1 MSDDKQ
7 EMKINELRD
16 EFEEFAQNCPMGRYS
31 VVRRG
36 DGYDSSHTQ
45 IMWDAWKARG
55 LHNLRQPATPSEKL
69 SQAAKQILEE
79 ARKII
84 RASSSRQLAKDWD
97 RRATALLSE
106 LRKDMDS
113 ESGKEES

>member
-1 MSDDKQ
+1 MNSNLLQ
-7 EMKINELRD
+7 E
-16 EFEEFAQNCPMGRYS
+16 
-31 VVRRG
+31 
-36 DGYDSSHTQ
+36 
-45 IMWDAWKARG
+45 
-55 LHNLRQPATPSEKL
+55 
-69 SQAAKQILEE
+69 AKQILEE